1 MSDKINKQPNLKRG
15 LTVKEAAHYCGVS
28 TNYLNQ
34 LRSKGQ
40 INGIQGP
47 SFLKMGDKKVIYIRE
62 SLDVW
67 LDSFVEA
74 QSLAEMSQIKHSM
87 R

>member
-1 MSDKINKQPNLKRG
+1 MADKTNKPPKLKRG
-15 LTVKEAAHYCGVS
+15 LNVPDAAHYCGVS
-28 TNYLNQ
+28 ANYLNQ

-47 SFLKMGDKKVIYIRE
+47 CFLKIGDKKVIYTLE
-62 SLDVW
+62 SLDAW

-74 QSLAEMSQIKHSM
+74 QSLAEMSQIKQSM